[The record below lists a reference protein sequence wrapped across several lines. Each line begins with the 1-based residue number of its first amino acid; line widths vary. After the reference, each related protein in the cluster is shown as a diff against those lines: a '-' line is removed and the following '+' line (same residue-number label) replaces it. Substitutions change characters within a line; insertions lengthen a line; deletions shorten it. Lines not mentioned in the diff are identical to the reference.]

1 MKQRRGYQAGYA
13 NSTPCLHR
21 GLYPPIQ
28 DLRVTPVWQGSS
40 VDQTS
45 VLIDLINTQTKM
57 FAQARGVMVI
67 DLANCLAT
75 HEVGPLLF
83 DSVHYSLKGSR
94 IVAECINGDML
105 GLNL

>member
-1 MKQRRGYQAGYA
+1 M
-13 NSTPCLHR
+13 S
-21 GLYPPIQ
+21 
-28 DLRVTPVWQGSS
+28 
-40 VDQTS
+40 
-45 VLIDLINTQTKM
+45 
-57 FAQARGVMVI
+57 AQARGVMVI